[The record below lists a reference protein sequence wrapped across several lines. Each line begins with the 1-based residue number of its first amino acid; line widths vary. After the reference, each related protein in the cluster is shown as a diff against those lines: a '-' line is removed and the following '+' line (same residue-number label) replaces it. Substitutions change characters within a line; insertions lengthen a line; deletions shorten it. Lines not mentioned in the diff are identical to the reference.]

1 MSSWRSRL
9 GVVSQDTFIFN
20 ESILENIR
28 YGKPDATEA
37 QVRESAI
44 AAQADRFIEQLPNGY
59 HTVVG
64 ERGYRLSGGNV
75 SV

>member
-1 MSSWRSRL
+1 LRL
-9 GVVSQDTFIFN
+9 GVVSQDMFIFK

-44 AAQADRFIEQLPNGY
+44 ATQADHFVQWLLNGFR
-59 HTVVG
+59 TVMG
-64 ERGYRLSGGNV
+64 A
-75 SV
+75 